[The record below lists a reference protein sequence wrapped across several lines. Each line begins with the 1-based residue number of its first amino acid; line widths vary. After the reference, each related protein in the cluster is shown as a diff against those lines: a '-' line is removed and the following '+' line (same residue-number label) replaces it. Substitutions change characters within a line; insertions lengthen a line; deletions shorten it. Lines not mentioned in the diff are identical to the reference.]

1 MAVGARA
8 RLVPSRYHLVLV
20 MVTSTAAAVT
30 VVCLARLPETAGP
43 VSWYRLAL
51 GIACVAIGPIPLLRV
66 RSGHHTGDYDLSEAS
81 VVIGLAL
88 LPAPQLVTIS
98 AVVVPVMHAILRRP
112 PVKVIFN
119 GASAT
124 LGTAVAAGVL
134 WLSGGRPGHLE
145 GVEILLAAP
154 AGLTVCL
161 WTSLSV
167 SMVISAAR
175 GTPLRRTLCETMGIS
190 TVIAAGGIAV
200 GCAAVAL
207 AHTSPVTLI
216 VLPPVLA
223 GLVMVYRMQVDSA
236 QQRDH
241 WRQLNA
247 AAKDLAILDR
257 TAIEARATRIAYEIF
272 RPDGVELV
280 VDPIAPPGPPP
291 IPPPGPPAPVPPA
304 SISRPPAPA
313 PRPSGSPTASPTGFQ
328 RGTDHV
334 ATPLT
339 GPAGQV
345 GVLRL
350 RFARPAPWK
359 DHDQAV
365 LAAFANLVALA
376 VTNANT
382 YAEAHDQAF
391 HDALTNLGNRRMLQ
405 RRTAEAIAATAA
417 GPRSALLLVDLD
429 RFRDVN
435 DTLGHDAGDQLLR
448 GIAERLRRGVRAG
461 DLVTRI
467 GGDEFAVLLT
477 GIRDAEAAETIA
489 ATLTR
494 VLAHPVA
501 VEGMMLSVEASI
513 GIACLPEDGDT
524 VDELL
529 RRADVA
535 MYQAKR
541 THGGYRRY
549 RADEDSSTLAHMAL
563 MADLHD
569 ALDHGD
575 INLCYQPQIDLE
587 TGRIVAF
594 EALARWNHPV
604 LGRLSPDAF
613 IGAVEQ
619 SGRIGDFTRTV
630 LREALSAAGR
640 WHADGARVGISVN
653 LFARNLLE
661 PGLATE
667 IAQLL
672 LANRLSAAAL
682 TLEITERAVVT
693 ESAATARSLAALRDL
708 GVRLAVDDFGTGYGA
723 LNVLGQ
729 FDLHEVKIDESFV
742 RDAAGGRASRAIVR
756 ATVALAHDLGL
767 RVVAEGV
774 EDAETLNAL
783 SALGCDLAQ
792 GAFISPPGTAEE
804 ATALLRDAGRLAAPR
819 SADVLPFRRPAGE
832 RAGGAA
838 PVRRAY
844 PATDGR

>member
-1 MAVGARA
+1 M
-8 RLVPSRYHLVLV
+8 
-20 MVTSTAAAVT
+20 
-30 VVCLARLPETAGP
+30 
-43 VSWYRLAL
+43 
-51 GIACVAIGPIPLLRV
+51 
-66 RSGHHTGDYDLSEAS
+66 
-81 VVIGLAL
+81 
-88 LPAPQLVTIS
+88 
-98 AVVVPVMHAILRRP
+98 
-112 PVKVIFN
+112 
-119 GASAT
+119 
-124 LGTAVAAGVL
+124 
-134 WLSGGRPGHLE
+134 
-145 GVEILLAAP
+145 
-154 AGLTVCL
+154 
-161 WTSLSV
+161 
-167 SMVISAAR
+167 
-175 GTPLRRTLCETMGIS
+175 
-190 TVIAAGGIAV
+190 
-200 GCAAVAL
+200 
-207 AHTSPVTLI
+207 
-216 VLPPVLA
+216 
-223 GLVMVYRMQVDSA
+223 
-236 QQRDH
+236 
-241 WRQLNA
+241 
-247 AAKDLAILDR
+247 
-257 TAIEARATRIAYEIF
+257 
-272 RPDGVELV
+272 ELV
-280 VDPIAPPGPPP
+280 VDPVPPP
-291 IPPPGPPAPVPPA
+291 VSQSPVSQSPVPHAPVP
-304 SISRPPAPA
+304 APA
-313 PRPSGSPTASPTGFQ
+313 ARPAGSATGSPTGSPTGFQ

-350 RFARPAPWK
+350 NFARPAPWK

-365 LAAFANLVALA
+365 LAAFANLLALA
-376 VTNANT
+376 ITNANT

-405 RRTAEAIAATAA
+405 RRTAEAIAATAT
-417 GPRSALLLVDLD
+417 GSRSALLLVDLD

-467 GGDEFAVLLT
+467 GGDEFAILLT
-477 GIRDAEAAETIA
+477 GIRDADAAETIA

-494 VLAHPVA
+494 VLARPVG

-594 EALARWNHPV
+594 EALVRWNHPV
-604 LGRLSPDAF
+604 PGRLSPDAF

-630 LREALSAAGR
+630 LREALSAAGQ

-693 ESAATARSLAALRDL
+693 ESAATVRSLAALRDL

-729 FDLHEVKIDESFV
+729 FDLHEVKIDQSFV
-742 RDAAGGRASRAIVR
+742 HNVAGDRANSAIVR

-783 SALGCDLAQ
+783 STLGCDLAQ
-792 GAFISPPGTAEE
+792 GTLISPPCPAEE
-804 ATALLRDAGRLAAPR
+804 ATALLRDAGRLATPR
-819 SADVLPFRRPAGE
+819 SADVLPFRRPTGE

-838 PVRRAY
+838 SVRRAY